1 MRLLFIPREL
11 KKKKKE
17 KKKNKFKDTTCST
30 ICLSG
35 RFVSNG
41 K

>member
-11 KKKKKE
+11 KK

-35 RFVSNG
+35 RFVSDG

>member
-1 MRLLFIPREL
+1 MRLLFIPQEF
-11 KKKKKE
+11 KKKK

-35 RFVSNG
+35 RFVSDG